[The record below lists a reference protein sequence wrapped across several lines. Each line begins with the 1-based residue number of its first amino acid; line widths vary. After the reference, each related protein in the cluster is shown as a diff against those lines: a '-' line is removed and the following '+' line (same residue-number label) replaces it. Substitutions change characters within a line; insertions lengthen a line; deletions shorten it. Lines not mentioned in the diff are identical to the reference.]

1 MPDIYA
7 AIADPVRRDILGL
20 LLAGEQTVGALVDQ
34 LALAQPSVSKHL
46 GTLRAAGLVR
56 TRVDG
61 PRRYYSLELAPLAEV
76 DAWLATYREFW
87 ARKLDALDDHLK
99 RTD

>member
-1 MPDIYA
+1 MSDIYA

-20 LLAGEQTVGALVDQ
+20 LRGGEHTVSALVGR

-46 GTLRAAGLVR
+46 GTLRQAGLVR

-61 PRRYYSLELAPLAEV
+61 PRRYYSLDLAPLAEV
-76 DAWLATYREFW
+76 DAWLDGYREFW
-87 ARKLDALDDHLK
+87 ERRLDALDQHL
-99 RTD
+99 RSIS